1 MPRRRAGARW
11 LRTPPPDAA
20 QVRAL
25 EEALHLPRAL
35 CELLV
40 ARGLSGEAEARRYL
54 RPQLEQLH
62 APGLLKDM
70 DVAVERLSR
79 AIGAGER
86 IMVHGDYDVDGMCST
101 SLMTRA
107 LRALG
112 GEVTP
117 FIPDRST
124 DGYDLG
130 PAGVR
135 AALDAG
141 ARVVL
146 TCDCGTS
153 AHESVRVLQEA
164 GVDVII
170 SDHHLPG
177 GPLPNALAVL
187 NPRRADDTSP
197 DKDLAAVGV
206 AYKLAMELTR
216 AMGGSENVVLNM
228 LDLVA
233 LATVADVAPL
243 RGENRVFV
251 RRGLPMIT
259 ASRSAGL
266 RALVRAAG
274 LDEKEMT
281 AGRVGF
287 ILAPRLNALGRIG
300 RALDGVR
307 LLLSDREDEGNQLA
321 RQCEELNRERQEL
334 DRRILDEAMR
344 RVAGLDLDDTWG
356 LVLHGEGWHP
366 GVIGIVA
373 SRVVEQTGRPAVLI
387 AVQDGIG
394 KGSGRSIPAF
404 DLHAALQVCDD
415 LLMKHGGH
423 KAAAGL
429 TIDAGQLDAFTAR
442 FNEVARAQLT
452 LDDLVP
458 EIRVDVALSL
468 DDANAAM
475 EELLRHVEPCGMG
488 NPGPVFSARGVR
500 VVGGPDKIGSDG
512 VKVRLATTTGPTEA
526 VGWGLA
532 HRAEELAA
540 ARAGSVEIVF
550 KLGRNEYRGASTLQA
565 TLVDF
570 RAEATPVDGRAE
582 ATPVD
587 GRAEATP

>member
-1 MPRRRAGARW
+1 MPRRRARARW
-11 LRTPPPDAA
+11 LRAPPPDAA

-25 EEALHLPRAL
+25 EEVLHLPRAL

-40 ARGLSGEAEARRYL
+40 ARGFSGEAEARRYL
-54 RPQLEQLH
+54 RPQLDQLH

-70 DVAVERLSR
+70 DVAVERLAR
-79 AIGAGER
+79 AIGAGEK
-86 IMVHGDYDVDGMCST
+86 ILVHGDYDVDGMCST
-101 SLMTRA
+101 ALMTRA

-112 GEVTP
+112 GDVTP
-117 FIPDRST
+117 FIPDRLA

-135 AALDAG
+135 AAQDAG
-141 ARVVL
+141 AAVVL

-153 AHESVRVLQEA
+153 AHESVRALQDA

-177 GPLPNALAVL
+177 GPLPSALAVL

-206 AYKLAMELTR
+206 AFKLALLLTR
-216 AMGGSENVVLNM
+216 AMGGSENIVLNM

-251 RRGLPMIT
+251 RCGLPLIA

-274 LDEKEMT
+274 LDAKEIT

-300 RALDGVR
+300 RALDGVQ
-307 LLLSDREDEGNQLA
+307 LLLSDREDEANQLA

-334 DRRILDEAMR
+334 DRGILDEALA
-344 RVAGLDLDDTWG
+344 RVGRLDLDATWG
-356 LVLHGEGWHP
+356 IVLAGEGWHP

-404 DLHAALQVCDD
+404 DLHAALQNCDD
-415 LLMKHGGH
+415 LLLRHGGH

-429 TIDAGQLDAFTAR
+429 TIEAGRLEAFTAR
-442 FNEVARAQLT
+442 FNDVARAQLT
-452 LDDLVP
+452 PDDLVP
-458 EIRVDVALSL
+458 EIRIDVPLAL
-468 DDANAAM
+468 DDATAAM
-475 EELLRHVEPCGMG
+475 EELLRYMEPCGIG
-488 NPGPVFSARGVR
+488 NPGPVFSARGVKLL
-500 VVGGPDKIGSDG
+500 GGPDRIGGDG
-512 VKVRLATTTGPTEA
+512 VKVRLATAAGPLEA

-532 HRAEELAA
+532 HRAHELSR
-540 ARAGSVEIVF
+540 ARDGTMEIAF
-550 KLGRNEYRGASTLQA
+550 KLGRNEYRNQSTLQA
-565 TLVDF
+565 SLVDF
-570 RAEATPVDGRAE
+570 RAEDAT
-582 ATPVD
+582 
-587 GRAEATP
+587 